1 MAICDIVRDNV
12 FLNDIEDEAQDMYL
26 ITRGEQR
33 LRSIC
38 AVSLD

>member
-26 ITRGEQR
+26 IDREQR
-33 LRSIC
+33 LRSTC